1 MTPPPIKRPTY
12 RVLTASAE
20 KCLANGAR
28 LLDETCDLEFR
39 DVSATRFYMAMIAQE
54 EFAKAFMLLLVRDD
68 VVPFS
73 RPVLRAMNDHSCKQ
87 LVGIIMDYV
96 IMHWDDLDEIK
107 TMIAAEVEF
116 GDRFPDDVGSALEML
131 RYEKIGRWEGGVWCW
146 AEDPNYDRGTQDVS
160 DGKRDRLKQDALYV
174 RIGKDGHAVS
184 VPDRISIT
192 ETKIEEDRAVRYK
205 GLIGSALQGGTPPF
219 RYEKTIKALRALFG
233 SRT

>member
-1 MTPPPIKRPTY
+1 MMPPPIKRPTD

-20 KCLANGAR
+20 KCHANGTR

-87 LVGIIMDYV
+87 LVGMIMDYV
-96 IMHWDDLDEIK
+96 IMHWDELDEIK
-107 TMIAAEVEF
+107 AMIAAEVEL
-116 GDRFPDDVGSALEML
+116 GDRFPDDVGSALELL
-131 RYEKIGRWEGGVWCW
+131 RYEKIGRWESGVWCW
-146 AEDPNYDRGTQDVS
+146 AEDPNYDRGAQDVA
-160 DGKRDRLKQDALYV
+160 DGKRDRLKQDTLYV
-174 RIGKDGHAVS
+174 RIGKDGQAVS
-184 VPDRISIT
+184 IPDRISVT
-192 ETKIEEDRAVRYK
+192 ETKVEEDRAVRYK
-205 GLIGSALQGGTPPF
+205 GLIGSALQGGAPPF
-219 RYEKTIKALRALFG
+219 RYEKTIKALRALFE